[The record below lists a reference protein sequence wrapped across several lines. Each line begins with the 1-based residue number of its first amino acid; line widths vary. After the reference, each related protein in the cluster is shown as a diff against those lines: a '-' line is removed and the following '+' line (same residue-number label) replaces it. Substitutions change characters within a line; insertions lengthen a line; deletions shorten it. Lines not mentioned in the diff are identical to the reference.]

1 MASSNS
7 DLSGFIPG
15 SPTQAPAEKPS
26 PPPVN
31 VLPSQ
36 LAQAY
41 SYAHPAVLLGLC
53 ACRFEALV
61 ADPVRELLTDLPWLA
76 ALQIS
81 YVVLCLPPAGT
92 TSTEAGSGADEDKK
106 KASRTPSGPS
116 TALRSGK
123 PGYRRK
129 HSSGKN
135 SWASVWSKLMVWLL
149 SSCFLLFFLRLS
161 QSLTFAS

>member
-1 MASSNS
+1 M
-7 DLSGFIPG
+7 
-15 SPTQAPAEKPS
+15 QAPAEKPS

-31 VLPSQ
+31 ILPSQ

-41 SYAHPAVLLGLC
+41 SYAHPAVLLGLL
-53 ACRFEALV
+53 AYRFEALV

-81 YVVLCLPPAGT
+81 HVVLCLPPAGT
-92 TSTEAGSGADEDKK
+92 ASIEVGSGADEEKK
-106 KASRTPSGPS
+106 KALRTPSGHS
-116 TALRSGK
+116 TTPRSGK

-135 SWASVWSKLMVWLL
+135 PWASVWSKLMVWLL
-149 SSCFLLFFLRLS
+149 SSCFSLFSFRLG
-161 QSLTFAS
+161 QALTFAS

>member
-1 MASSNS
+1 MKRAVFNALTMASSNS
-7 DLSGFIPG
+7 HVSGIIPG

-53 ACRFEALV
+53 AYRFEALV

-92 TSTEAGSGADEDKK
+92 TSTEAGSGADEEKK

-116 TALRSGK
+116 TTLRSGK

-135 SWASVWSKLMVWLL
+135 SWASVWSKLMVWLP
-149 SSCFLLFFLRLS
+149 SS
-161 QSLTFAS
+161 